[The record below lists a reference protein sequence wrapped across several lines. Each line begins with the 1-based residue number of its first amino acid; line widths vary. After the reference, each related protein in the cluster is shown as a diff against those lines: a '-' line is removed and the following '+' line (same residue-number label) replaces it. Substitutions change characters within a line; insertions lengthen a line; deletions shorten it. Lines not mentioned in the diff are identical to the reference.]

1 MSSIKEC
8 PFCNLGERVLVENDH
23 ANLFLSN
30 PRKVE
35 GHVLVA
41 PKRHIE
47 KPWEMSDDELIAVFS
62 LIKVAQ
68 HRLIAE
74 FGGGTDVKQNYQP
87 FMKQGRVKVDHTHYH
102 IYYCHLVPVHM
113 DFTTKHNSLISSAWQ
128 NTVNESQKANLQSGV
143 AIDSKAKKARIV
155 T

>member
-1 MSSIKEC
+1 MSSIEDC
-8 PFCNLGERVLVENDH
+8 PFCDLGERVLVENDH

-30 PRKVE
+30 PHKVE
-35 GHVLVA
+35 GHVLVT

-47 KPWEMSDDELIAVFS
+47 KPWEMSDDELIAVFN

-74 FGGGTDVKQNYQP
+74 FGGGVDVKQNYRP

-102 IYYCHLVPVHM
+102 VYPR
-113 DFTTKHNSLISSAWQ
+113 T
-128 NTVNESQKANLQSGV
+128 NEDELHQQVERHEAPLFVELS
-143 AIDSKAKKARIV
+143 DDEEARISGLFSQD
-155 T
+155 

>member
-1 MSSIKEC
+1 MIASMSSIEEC
-8 PFCNLGERVLVENDH
+8 PFCDLGERVVVDNRH

-35 GHVLVA
+35 GHVLVT

-47 KPWEMSDDELIAVFS
+47 KPWEMSDEELIAVFS

-68 HRLIAE
+68 DRLISE
-74 FGGGTDVKQNYQP
+74 FGGGVDVRQNYRP

-102 IYYCHLVPVHM
+102 VYPRTNEDELYQQVERHETPLFIGLGA
-113 DFTTKHNSLISSAWQ
+113 DEEARISSLFNQ
-128 NTVNESQKANLQSGV
+128 
-143 AIDSKAKKARIV
+143 D
-155 T
+155 

>member
-1 MSSIKEC
+1 MISPMSSIKEC
-8 PFCNLGERVLVENDH
+8 PFCNLGERVLVENEH

-35 GHVLVA
+35 GHVLIT

-62 LIKVAQ
+62 LIIVAQ
-68 HRLIAE
+68 KKLIAE
-74 FGGGTDVKQNYQP
+74 YGGGVDVKQNYRP

-102 IYYCHLVPVHM
+102 VYPRTNEDGLYQKVERHETPLFIELGE
-113 DFTTKHNSLISSAWQ
+113 DEEARISSLFRQ
-128 NTVNESQKANLQSGV
+128 L
-143 AIDSKAKKARIV
+143 
-155 T
+155 